1 MDPNARST
9 CKELLEHAYFDRY
22 YSPMLHQPRQR
33 TQPEITHP
41 KRIKLFSYREE
52 LDHMNDVGINSSS
65 SVTIGPGGRGRRKV
79 RPKVKPGINSYSYL
93 HHVSFPVSSLCPESK
108 PDFFLF
114 YQKNKIMKII
124 GELLI
129 GKVR

>member
-22 YSPMLHQPRQR
+22 YSPMLHEPNRPRQR
-33 TQPEITHP
+33 TGSGTQSEITHP
-41 KRIKLFSYREE
+41 KRIKMFSYREE

-93 HHVSFPVSSLCPESK
+93 HHVSFPVSSQSGIIK

-114 YQKNKIMKII
+114 LSKKTK
-124 GELLI
+124 L
-129 GKVR
+129 

>member
-1 MDPNARST
+1 
-9 CKELLEHAYFDRY
+9 
-22 YSPMLHQPRQR
+22 
-33 TQPEITHP
+33 
-41 KRIKLFSYREE
+41 
-52 LDHMNDVGINSSS
+52 MNDVGINSSS

-93 HHVSFPVSSLCPESK
+93 HHVSFPVSSSTPESK

-114 YQKNKIMKII
+114 YKNKIMKII

>member
-33 TQPEITHP
+33 TQPEINGSVTYP

-93 HHVSFPVSSLCPESK
+93 HHVSFPVSSLPVRNQNRI
-108 PDFFLF
+108 FFF
-114 YQKNKIMKII
+114 FIKKQNYENN
-124 GELLI
+124 
-129 GKVR
+129 R

>member
-22 YSPMLHQPRQR
+22 YSPMLHEPNRPRQR
-33 TQPEITHP
+33 TGSGTQSEITHP
-41 KRIKLFSYREE
+41 KRIKMFSYREE

-93 HHVSFPVSSLCPESK
+93 HHVSFPVSSQSGIIK
-108 PDFFLF
+108 PDFFSFLSKKQN
-114 YQKNKIMKII
+114 YENN
-124 GELLI
+124 
-129 GKVR
+129 R

>member
-22 YSPMLHQPRQR
+22 YSPMLHQPRQNR
-33 TQPEITHP
+33 TQPEITYP

-52 LDHMNDVGINSSS
+52 LDHMNDIGINSSS

-114 YQKNKIMKII
+114 YQKTK
-124 GELLI
+124 L
-129 GKVR
+129 